1 MPQWAL
7 AEAQLAPQSIL
18 LGASFPL
25 MSSAVL
31 RMSPEEP
38 GHQIAALYFLNS
50 LGAVMGVL
58 ASAFLLIPSIGL
70 SGALMTAGAGNIAVA
85 VAAWLLSAG
94 MPRRLDLAP
103 QARP

>member
-7 AEAQLAPQSIL
+7 AAALLAPQSIL

-85 VAAWLLSAG
+85 GAAGVLLAG
-94 MPRRLDLAP
+94 ASPAPPPRP
-103 QARP
+103 PSPP